1 MISPEAAGEAAIGG
15 DQLARMIAD
24 RTPEQESPRL
34 RIASIPGVDD
44 PNPYIRLFYGALRR
58 HSIVAVPDAEAS
70 EDWLLGHRHGVDA
83 IHLHWPEKIWRSHRL
98 AIVEKAVGCGI
109 KGAWRLR
116 RTLTPVRQVCGMRK
130 LIRLIAAAKR
140 CGTRIIWTY
149 HNAEPHE
156 GAWAFTRLGYA
167 RVAAAADLI
176 ICHSHSAREECLG
189 DLAPSCPVV
198 VMRMGDYAGVYPDPG
213 PRDATLGALGLSRDV
228 PLVASLG
235 SIRRYKGF
243 DVACRAALK
252 LEGRVQYVVAGAA
265 DDRRYC
271 SELQALAN
279 DHPWIKVLP
288 GFLGDQGFADLTAA
302 GDAIILP
309 YRQITGSSALLAALT
324 FRRGVVA
331 SDLPFFRETLSGEP
345 DAGRLT
351 APNDAEALAQTIANY
366 LQDVPPHRR
375 SAAAE
380 RVCRRHRWSDVIQP
394 VMEILDEWAAPRT
407 TLNAGSVLDDVE
419 VAEAADPL
427 AIHSRSPGRD

>member
-1 MISPEAAGEAAIGG
+1 MIMGPREPEP
-15 DQLARMIAD
+15 QSSRF
-24 RTPEQESPRL
+24 

-58 HSIVAVPDAEAS
+58 HSVVAVPGAEAS
-70 EDWLLGHRHGVDA
+70 EDWLLAHRHAVDA

-98 AIVEKAVGCGI
+98 AVIEKAVRRGV

-130 LIRLIAAAKR
+130 LGRLLAAAKQ
-140 CGTRIIWTY
+140 CEIRIIWTY

-176 ICHSHSAREECLG
+176 ICHSHSAREECLSQ
-189 DLAPSCPVV
+189 LAPSCPVV

-213 PRDATLGALGLSRDV
+213 PRDATLDALGLRRDV

-252 LEGRVQYVVAGAA
+252 LRGQVQYVVAGSA
-265 DDRRYC
+265 DDPRYC
-271 SELQALAN
+271 SGLQALAKG
-279 DHPWIKVLP
+279 HPWIKILP

-302 GDAIILP
+302 SDAIVLP
-309 YRQITGSSALLAALT
+309 YRKITGSSALMAALT

-345 DAGRLT
+345 DAGKIA
-351 APNDAEALAQTIANY
+351 APNEAEALARAIEDY
-366 LQDVPPHRR
+366 LRDVPPDRR
-375 SAAAE
+375 GAAAE
-380 RVCRRHRWSDVIQP
+380 RVCSRHCWPDVIQP
-394 VMEILDEWAAPRT
+394 VMGILDEWAARQT
-407 TLNAGSVLDDVE
+407 VLNSGLDHDDVGG
-419 VAEAADPL
+419 AEAADKH
-427 AIHSRSPGRD
+427 AIHLRSFGRD